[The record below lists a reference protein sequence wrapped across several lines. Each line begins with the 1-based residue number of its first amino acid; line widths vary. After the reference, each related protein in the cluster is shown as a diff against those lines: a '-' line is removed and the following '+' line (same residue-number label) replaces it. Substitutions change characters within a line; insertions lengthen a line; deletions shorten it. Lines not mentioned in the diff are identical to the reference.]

1 MELTHIIV
9 LAIIALF
16 VLIFYFVE
24 PLITKQKIKNNN
36 EHGSARWST
45 KKEIEKNFKREN
57 ISNIKQSGF
66 PIYYSK
72 DNKKVWFDTSTPHWI
87 YLGSTGS
94 GKSVT
99 AVIPQCSFIATAKV
113 KKSVFI
119 TDPKGEI
126 FSLTSKMFEDNGYT
140 ILTLDFRNPSLS
152 NHLNIL
158 EPIIREYELYF
169 ENDKLSNEEKDEY
182 KKMEYKNKSIEHLA
196 ECNQLISSLSTLIMS
211 DKTAKEAIWNNSA
224 SDL

>member
-45 KKEIEKNFKREN
+45 KKEIEKNFKKEN

-113 KKSVFI
+113 KRVY
-119 TDPKGEI
+119 
-126 FSLTSKMFEDNGYT
+126 SLL
-140 ILTLDFRNPSLS
+140 IQ
-152 NHLNIL
+152 
-158 EPIIREYELYF
+158 REKY
-169 ENDKLSNEEKDEY
+169 S
-182 KKMEYKNKSIEHLA
+182 H
-196 ECNQLISSLSTLIMS
+196 
-211 DKTAKEAIWNNSA
+211 
-224 SDL
+224 

>member
-45 KKEIEKNFKREN
+45 KKEIEKNFKKEN

-87 YLGSTGS
+87 YFGSTGS
-94 GKSVT
+94 GK
-99 AVIPQCSFIATAKV
+99 
-113 KKSVFI
+113 
-119 TDPKGEI
+119 
-126 FSLTSKMFEDNGYT
+126 
-140 ILTLDFRNPSLS
+140 
-152 NHLNIL
+152 
-158 EPIIREYELYF
+158 
-169 ENDKLSNEEKDEY
+169 
-182 KKMEYKNKSIEHLA
+182 
-196 ECNQLISSLSTLIMS
+196 
-211 DKTAKEAIWNNSA
+211 
-224 SDL
+224 